1 MDNVFSIMA
10 AFIEFIILLYYMSD
24 LSIKKSNSIYKRI
37 VSYVLIVFLIFLT
50 WIFFEN
56 IFFKLL
62 FVNIFLSVILL
73 HMYEESIWITELYIT
88 TYSLVLLFSEV
99 VMSLSARTLLYEL
112 YNITPFYFETI
123 CSLLTKFL
131 TFILLFFLKKV
142 LRRIILKKPFMKD
155 MGLMFIQ
162 IIMDILF
169 FIFISISINS
179 IESEQIGILYLRCIF
194 FIVIFFVANLYY
206 TEYFVGIHRRD
217 ILLEEELKL
226 AQMRSQ
232 IYANQIEE
240 EYKIKSMVHD
250 MKNHLLV
257 LKNKALSPS
266 ENEYYLSE
274 LEEKIQQLN
283 DCIHTGSPYLD
294 ILIKEK
300 KKICLDNHIE
310 LDLQINLC
318 ENTVLNPV
326 EICILFGNLFD
337 NAIEASLQIRDL
349 QKRRIE
355 VIAHNKNRNFVIKL
369 ENHIDKPLVWSNSR
383 LVTTKSDKYN
393 HGYGMNNIAKL
404 VNEKKGQY
412 SIHAEDNKF
421 QIYIIFP
428 ISLVE
433 E

>member
-1 MDNVFSIMA
+1 
-10 AFIEFIILLYYMSD
+10 
-24 LSIKKSNSIYKRI
+24 
-37 VSYVLIVFLIFLT
+37 
-50 WIFFEN
+50 
-56 IFFKLL
+56 
-62 FVNIFLSVILL
+62 
-73 HMYEESIWITELYIT
+73 
-88 TYSLVLLFSEV
+88 
-99 VMSLSARTLLYEL
+99 
-112 YNITPFYFETI
+112 
-123 CSLLTKFL
+123 
-131 TFILLFFLKKV
+131 
-142 LRRIILKKPFMKD
+142 MKD

-404 VNEKKGQY
+404 INEKKGQY
-412 SIHAEDNKF
+412 SIHAEHNKF